1 MTPRIFSMKIH
12 QGTKFGTL
20 EKTICDHFSCFNG
33 IIKQNVR
40 ARLPVSN
47 IPNSSRPSIH
57 CPLFVGEK
65 NYRPWLLL
73 EKKTVLGQR
82 VEGG

>member
-1 MTPRIFSMKIH
+1 MKIH

-57 CPLFVGEK
+57 CPLFVGK
-65 NYRPWLLL
+65 KIIAPGFYWR
-73 EKKTVLGQR
+73 KKTVLGQR